1 MGFLTTLR
9 ITINEQEAGKPVQ
22 AFRNYNLL
30 PLRLSQKTHTSVT
43 ACLGFTLVEL
53 LVVISILAILVVMT
67 VTSINFALSSD
78 LTRGGS
84 RQVQSYLAGARDRAI
99 YAKEPRG
106 VRFLIDPNNPTAVTS
121 MVYIAPS
128 PNWNQGVIR
137 LERIDASNPP
147 DSIVDTI
154 LNVRGAGTDWRFLFD
169 RGQLIDGARIKIPGD
184 GSGTWYTIDLNS
196 SPISEPYPV
205 TPGSPLPHEFDP
217 NVDEVVRLT
226 TAYRDAGTS
235 GSTEV
240 VAFAPGS
247 GPSTYLLE
255 LPPVILPGEEPT
267 LLPNGT
273 GIDLDRS
280 HLPDSWRITGVDF
293 GDDNQPGNVGVDD
306 NGSGGADDNAEQLWP
321 GTDDFRLYS
330 SHLDLMFSPRGSVSG
345 SEAGRGKIHFVIDA
359 LENIQSTWKGGTGY
373 SEGDRVLVPARF
385 ITPTTLRGDLNFKP
399 YDRIYVCTTGG
410 VSGNDPSIF
419 LTPLSRTEGGTFA
432 DNGVT
437 WRVELNSTPS
447 LLSIFTRTGNV
458 SATPIFFD
466 SVVPTPLLPNTR
478 WYPDVFFYAETGEV
492 AK

>member
-1 MGFLTTLR
+1 M
-9 ITINEQEAGKPVQ
+9 Q
-22 AFRNYNLL
+22 AFRNDNLL
-30 PLRLSQKTHTSVT
+30 PLRLSQKSRTSISG
-43 ACLGFTLVEL
+43 CLGFTLVEL

-99 YAKEPRG
+99 YSKEPRG

-147 DSIVDTI
+147 DGVLDTV
-154 LNVRGAGTDWRFLFD
+154 LNVRGRGTDWEFLRD
-169 RGQLIDGARIKIPGD
+169 RNQLIDGARIKIPGD
-184 GSGTWYTIDLNS
+184 SSGSWYTIDLTN
-196 SPISEPYPV
+196 SPIM
-205 TPGSPLPHEFDP
+205 TAGP
-217 NVDEVVRLT
+217 NPPEVLRLT

-235 GSTEV
+235 DSTQV

-255 LPPVILPGEEPT
+255 LPPVILSGEEPT

-280 HLPDSWRITGVDF
+280 FLPASWRITGASP
-293 GDDNQPGNVGVDD
+293 GDDGQPGNAGVDD
-306 NGSGGADDNAEQLWP
+306 NGSGGSDDNAELLWP

-330 SHLDLMFSPRGSVSG
+330 SQLDLMFSPRGSVTG
-345 SEAGRGKIHFVIDA
+345 SEAGGGKIHFVVDT

-373 SEGDRVLVPARF
+373 SEGDRVIVPARF
-385 ITPTTLRGDLNFKP
+385 ITPTTLNWDLNFRP
-399 YDRIYVCTTGG
+399 YDRIYVCKDAGT
-410 VSGNDPSIF
+410 SGNNPSIF
-419 LTPLSRTEGGTFA
+419 LGTPARTDDPDATFS
-432 DNGVT
+432 DGSVT
-437 WRVELNSTPS
+437 WRVELNTTPS
-447 LLSIFTRTGNV
+447 ILSIFTRTGNV
-458 SATPIFFD
+458 SAYPMFFD
-466 SVVPTPLLPNTR
+466 NANATLSNGV
-478 WYPDVFFYAETGEV
+478 PDVFLYAETGET

>member
-1 MGFLTTLR
+1 M
-9 ITINEQEAGKPVQ
+9 Q
-22 AFRNYNLL
+22 AFRNYNMLS
-30 PLRLSQKTHTSVT
+30 LRLSQKTYTSVSVR
-43 ACLGFTLVEL
+43 LGFTLVEL

-106 VRFLIDPNNPTAVTS
+106 VRFLVDPNNPTAVTS

-154 LNVRGAGTDWRFLFD
+154 LNVRGAGTDWRFLYD

-184 GSGTWYTIDLNS
+184 SSGSWYTIDLNN
-196 SPISEPYPV
+196 SPISKHYTNPPV
-205 TPGSPLPHEFDP
+205 FDP
-217 NVDEVVRLT
+217 DTDEVLRLT

-235 GSTEV
+235 DSTEV

-255 LPPVILPGEEPT
+255 LPPVVLSGEEPT
-267 LLPNGT
+267 LLPTGT
-273 GIDLDRS
+273 AIDLDRS
-280 HLPDSWRITGVDF
+280 FLPASWRITAVDL
-293 GDDNQPGNVGVDD
+293 GDDNQPGNAGVDD
-306 NGSGGADDNAEQLWP
+306 NGSGGADDLAERLWP

-330 SHLDLMFSPRGSVSG
+330 SQLDLMFSPRGSIAG
-345 SEAGRGKIHFVIDA
+345 SEASGGKIHFVIDT
-359 LENIQSTWKGGTGY
+359 LENIQSTWKGGTSY
-373 SEGDRVLVPARF
+373 SEGDQVTVPARF
-385 ITPTTLRGDLNFKP
+385 ITPTTSEADLSFKP
-399 YDRIYVCTTGG
+399 YDRIYVCTGPGT
-410 VSGNDPSIF
+410 SGNNPSEFIRAAA
-419 LTPLSRTEGGTFA
+419 RTEGNTFTEG
-432 DNGVT
+432 GVT
-437 WRVELNSTPS
+437 WRVELNTAPS
-447 LLSIFTRTGNV
+447 ILSIFTRTGNV
-458 SATPIFFD
+458 SAYPMFFN
-466 SVVPTPLLPNTR
+466 SVLPPPPLSN
-478 WYPDVFFYAETGEV
+478 WSPDVFFYAETGEV